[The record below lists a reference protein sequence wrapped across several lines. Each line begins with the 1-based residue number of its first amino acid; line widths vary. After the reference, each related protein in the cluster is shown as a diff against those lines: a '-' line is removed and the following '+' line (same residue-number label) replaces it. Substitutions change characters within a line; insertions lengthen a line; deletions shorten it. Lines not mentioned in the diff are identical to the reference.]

1 MTIFFIVT
9 LVILALG
16 LLVGISRGAG
26 KSLIRLITLILAAVA
41 TFFVAIPIA
50 KSIADIDISN
60 YAGEVNGEEVTTVS
74 EYLIALLK
82 SDETVAE
89 IIGNDPT
96 LEKAVQQLPVM
107 LLAIAT
113 FILSFLVLCLV
124 SLIVYAIFKG
134 PLLRIAGK
142 DKYDK
147 PSGGSRAGGA
157 LIGVLSAVLCI
168 GMILVPALGLVNMLK
183 DLPEDSKIEEKETYY
198 DPVVENKVVN
208 AFNTIGFGA
217 LGNMY
222 MRRASM
228 IKTDTGETIYLSED
242 IGTMVKIYNLLVEYD
257 IVSASA
263 ADGEK
268 GNTSLVDALSDSEF
282 TEKLMALVLESKLLS
297 SIMGT
302 ASYSGGEFLA
312 KYLGLPADDSE
323 GYEKMTGSVASNI
336 NDNSDSIEEY
346 EAYQSY
352 ESGDYTDV
360 SVEESPAPDIR
371 ADYAPSEKVTFKVP
385 GMNNTYELT
394 FKDGEK
400 YISII
405 AAGETVPEKTDS
417 VKSVTENVETLKN
430 NLKEMLIKSV
440 DTQNMTDSQK
450 QQFVES
456 VGSTVDNM
464 IKAASAAIAGNGT
477 FDGKAVTEFLNTEG
491 NADAALTAGSFK
503 YGGIKTGDF
512 AAAFGNGIN
521 GLLNSDSE
529 NAAQTLASIISPV
542 AQIASSLGSG
552 EEDDTQYAYVAPSI
566 GEIIG
571 AMHGSESLN
580 GLGLTMLEAMAE
592 SSVVSDVIP
601 ETLTNEIIKA
611 YTDENGDVTQ
621 LVTAVA
627 SSANIVAALSS
638 GDADTVE
645 KLIKDLTNNLND
657 NTASQIQSLVTDD
670 FMAKYINSQ
679 EDAANAKTIAS
690 SVVDV
695 LSGAK
700 GRASYR
706 NEAEAL
712 VSLYDLVINSHSFTT
727 DDLVMLLRYA
737 EKSDIIADVISRCN
751 DCRVGLSASRRE
763 AFRTAMSDA
772 FKTTTV
778 SRSVAA
784 PIYNDVSEILG
795 LGVTFTE

>member
-312 KYLGLPADDSE
+312 EYLGLPADDSE

-385 GMNNTYELT
+385 GMNNTSELT

-400 YISII
+400 
-405 AAGETVPEKTDS
+405 
-417 VKSVTENVETLKN
+417 
-430 NLKEMLIKSV
+430 
-440 DTQNMTDSQK
+440 
-450 QQFVES
+450 
-456 VGSTVDNM
+456 
-464 IKAASAAIAGNGT
+464 
-477 FDGKAVTEFLNTEG
+477 
-491 NADAALTAGSFK
+491 
-503 YGGIKTGDF
+503 
-512 AAAFGNGIN
+512 
-521 GLLNSDSE
+521 
-529 NAAQTLASIISPV
+529 
-542 AQIASSLGSG
+542 
-552 EEDDTQYAYVAPSI
+552 
-566 GEIIG
+566 
-571 AMHGSESLN
+571 
-580 GLGLTMLEAMAE
+580 
-592 SSVVSDVIP
+592 
-601 ETLTNEIIKA
+601 
-611 YTDENGDVTQ
+611 
-621 LVTAVA
+621 
-627 SSANIVAALSS
+627 
-638 GDADTVE
+638 
-645 KLIKDLTNNLND
+645 
-657 NTASQIQSLVTDD
+657 
-670 FMAKYINSQ
+670 
-679 EDAANAKTIAS
+679 
-690 SVVDV
+690 
-695 LSGAK
+695 
-700 GRASYR
+700 
-706 NEAEAL
+706 
-712 VSLYDLVINSHSFTT
+712 
-727 DDLVMLLRYA
+727 
-737 EKSDIIADVISRCN
+737 
-751 DCRVGLSASRRE
+751 
-763 AFRTAMSDA
+763 
-772 FKTTTV
+772 
-778 SRSVAA
+778 
-784 PIYNDVSEILG
+784 
-795 LGVTFTE
+795 